1 MKNRSSYLC
10 AALLA
15 TATLTVEAT
24 EFGCPAGGTAERL
37 AAATTTRWLDA
48 AESGNAQTLAEL
60 YTENAVL
67 MPPTDETIVGRAPIA
82 SYLTDGAGAASLHG
96 YTVDIV
102 GCDLRGDTL
111 EIAGVWGIDA
121 AARDPRSGLRT
132 GNVMR
137 VANRQPDGSWALKY
151 EIWN

>member
-1 MKNRSSYLC
+1 MKTRSRNLL
-10 AALLA
+10 ATALLA
-15 TATLTVEAT
+15 TASIAT
-24 EFGCPAGGTAERL
+24 QAAEFGCPAGAAERI

-48 AESGNAQTLAEL
+48 AQSGNPQALAEL
-60 YTENAVL
+60 YAENAVL

-82 SYLTDGAGAASLHG
+82 RYLAEGPGAGRLNG

-102 GCDLRGDTL
+102 GCDLSGDTL
-111 EIAGVWGIDA
+111 EIAGVWGIDEA
-121 AARDPRSGLRT
+121 QRDPSTDLRT

-137 VANRQPDGSWALKY
+137 VANRQPDGTWTLKY